1 MEENGKQSKIEHKPD
16 EVMKK
21 VGGGYLPYVECE
33 NCGHHITLKGWR
45 ALSSR
50 TGGSTGHGNSIR
62 KLMELKDK
70 KSGP

>member
-45 ALSSR
+45 DNICPNCNHTVKR
-50 TGGSTGHGNSIR
+50 
-62 KLMELKDK
+62 
-70 KSGP
+70 